1 MGQHNAPAAA
11 RFPEQYTSSRQQAVG
26 SGQRAAGSG
35 QRAAGSG
42 QQAAGS
48 RQQAAR
54 APSARRR
61 TCHAEEDAGA
71 VVCCCIGHDVQGCQ
85 AGLAAGAHEDEHL
98 QQEKEVKTRG
108 KKGGEKKKERERS
121 VPVQL
126 WQWGLLANTPTGPR
140 ASKPALVCCAGPTQ
154 ASLLWRRRQ
163 GLTGLMGECDWMAA

>member
-1 MGQHNAPAAA
+1 MTGDGPA
-11 RFPEQYTSSRQQAVG
+11 QCTSSSQVPRAIHQQ
-26 SGQRAAGSG
+26 QAAGSG
-35 QRAAGSG
+35 QQAAGSR

-108 KKGGEKKKERERS
+108 QKGGERGKKVS
-121 VPVQL
+121 GQC
-126 WQWGLLANTPTGPR
+126 QCSSGNGLPANTPTGPC